1 MEKYFYKH
9 MKALE
14 RQLKA
19 FANKRRLAIVS
30 YLKRRGQSSVG
41 DIASGIKLSF
51 KATSKHLVIL
61 YGADVLEKQQ
71 VSLTVLYALGQS
83 QTAITKA
90 IINVL

>member
-1 MEKYFYKH
+1 

-19 FANKRRLAIVS
+19 FANKRRLSIIA
-30 YLKRRGQSSVG
+30 YLKRHGQSSVG
-41 DIASGIKLSF
+41 QIASSIKLSF
-51 KATSKHLVIL
+51 KATSKHLAIL

-71 VSLTVLYALGQS
+71 VSLTVLYTLGQS
-83 QTAITKA
+83 QTTIAKV